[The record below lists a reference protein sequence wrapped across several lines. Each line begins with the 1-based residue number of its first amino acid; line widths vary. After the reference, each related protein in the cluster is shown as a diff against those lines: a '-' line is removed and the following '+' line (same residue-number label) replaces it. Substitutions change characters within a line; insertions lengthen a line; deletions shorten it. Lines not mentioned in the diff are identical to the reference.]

1 MTEQGTWML
10 WVGSLAT
17 AGFVTLLMM
26 SCGPI
31 WGRLAQRRIADLTPR
46 LQELNVSSS
55 RLPRYLNLWGLAM
68 LLAIVLGLIL
78 NMLPVALMAIY
89 LIYVAPRL
97 ILNSFLR
104 RRQALLRDQMVTA
117 CITLANT
124 TRAGLSLG
132 QGLASVAA
140 ESPQPLQYELQRIV
154 HQFQGGLPLPE
165 AIKEAKHRLKLDSFT
180 LFANA
185 VLVSLE
191 RGGRITEA
199 LENIG
204 ESLQEN
210 QRLERKIEADTASGR
225 RVVITL
231 AIFPFAYL
239 GLFLLLDPENTGLL
253 LSTFGGQLVLVAVAV
268 LVYISVRWS
277 NKILSI
283 EV

>member
-1 MTEQGTWML
+1 MML
-10 WVGSLAT
+10 WLGSLAA
-17 AGFVTLLMM
+17 AGFVTLLLL
-26 SCGPI
+26 SCGPV
-31 WGRLAQRRIADLTPR
+31 WGWLAQRRIADLTPR
-46 LQELNVSSS
+46 LQELNIAAS
-55 RLPRYLNLWGLAM
+55 RLPWYLNLWGLAM
-68 LLAIVLGLIL
+68 LLTVGLGLLL

-97 ILNSFLR
+97 ILNSLLR
-104 RRQALLRDQMVTA
+104 RRQALLRDQMVGA
-117 CITLANT
+117 CVTLANT

-140 ESPQPLQYELQRIV
+140 ESPQPLKYELQRIV
-154 HQFQGGLPLPE
+154 HQFQGGRPLAD
-165 AIKEAKHRLKLDSFT
+165 AINEAKMRLKLDSFT

-191 RGGRITEA
+191 RGGRITDA
-199 LENIG
+199 LENISQ
-204 ESLQEN
+204 SLQEN

-225 RVVITL
+225 RVVVTL
-231 AIFPFAYL
+231 AVFPFAYL

-253 LSTFGGQLVLVAVAV
+253 FTQFAGQLILVAVAI
-268 LVYISVRWS
+268 LVYFSVRWS